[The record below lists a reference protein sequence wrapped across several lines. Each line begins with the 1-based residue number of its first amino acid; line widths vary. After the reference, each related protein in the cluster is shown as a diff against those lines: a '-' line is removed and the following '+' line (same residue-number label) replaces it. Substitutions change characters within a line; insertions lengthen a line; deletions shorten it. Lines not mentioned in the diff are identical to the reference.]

1 MGNPAR
7 TGATVGMVECLAWNN
22 CPGPAWT
29 SSPHA
34 YAGSFPVRETI
45 PTSILSDIMTGKS
58 TWNSTRSQGEY
69 IVDNVPQ

>member
-29 SSPHA
+29 RYYDGQEH
-34 YAGSFPVRETI
+34 VEQHK
-45 PTSILSDIMTGKS
+45 KS
-58 TWNSTRSQGEY
+58 G
-69 IVDNVPQ
+69 